1 MYVNHR
7 SLNVSILGCVRIA
20 CRKTAV
26 IVTGCVCGYWQIV
39 PPAYVKRSRPMM
51 SLFCTDVIKVLW
63 LAFVV
68 WVTPDFPG
76 FSEIVNG
83 DDA

>member
-1 MYVNHR
+1 
-7 SLNVSILGCVRIA
+7 
-20 CRKTAV
+20 
-26 IVTGCVCGYWQIV
+26 
-39 PPAYVKRSRPMM
+39 MM